1 MRVISGSA
9 RGKTLLSVPG
19 DTTRPI
25 LDRVKKPLFDIL
37 RPTIEGTLW
46 LDLFAGSGG
55 VGIEALSE
63 GAGHCTFTD
72 LEPKAVVT
80 IKKNLENTGLST
92 KAEVYNSD
100 AFQFLRR
107 AKKAYDYIYV
117 APPQYKGLWS
127 EAMMNIA
134 ERTHLLS
141 PRGRVIVQIDPKEY
155 EELSLNTLQKIEE
168 RKYGKTLLVFYASKM
183 SQAVIAEES
192 NIQ

>member
-9 RGKTLLSVPG
+9 RGKTLLAVPG

-37 RPTIEGTLW
+37 RPTIEGTSW

-63 GAGHCTFTD
+63 GAGHCTFVD
-72 LEPKAVVT
+72 LEPKAVTT
-80 IKKNLENTGLST
+80 IKKNLEGTALSA

-107 AKKAYDYIYV
+107 AKRTYDYIYV

-127 EAMMNIA
+127 EAMTNIA
-134 ERTHLLS
+134 ERTHLLA
-141 PRGRVIVQIDPKEY
+141 PNGRIIVQIDPKEY

-168 RKYGKTLLVFYASKM
+168 RKYGKTLLAFYCHKAPE
-183 SQAVIAEES
+183 SQ
-192 NIQ
+192 

>member
-9 RGKTLLSVPG
+9 RGKALLSVPG

-37 RPTIEGTLW
+37 RPTIEGTSW

-63 GAGHCTFTD
+63 GAGHCTFVD
-72 LEPKAVVT
+72 LEPKAVAT
-80 IKKNLENTGLST
+80 IKKNLDNTGLIER
-92 KAEVYNSD
+92 AEVYNSD

-107 AKKAYDYIYV
+107 ARRTYDYIYV

-141 PRGRVIVQIDPKEY
+141 PHGRVIIQIDPKEY

-168 RKYGKTLLVFYASKM
+168 RKYGKTLLAFWSKK
-183 SQAVIAEES
+183 ES
-192 NIQ
+192 